1 MRSDKGF
8 GHLPTFEPLF
18 ENFLKSVQ
26 EIPMTL
32 FNTFLKSFRELV
44 KSGQNTPNPIPNP
57 IPSGA
62 LPIREENNAFN
73 EEEAVI

>member
-18 ENFLKSVQ
+18 ENFLKIAQ
-26 EIPMTL
+26 EISKTP

-44 KSGQNTPNPIPNP
+44 KSGQNLKNSIPFS
-57 IPSGA
+57 IPCA
-62 LPIREENNAFN
+62 PLPIREENNAFN